1 MPESTGGDAPAA
13 AAAPAAPGAEL
24 MSGKKSHNVR
34 RHSCMRIVCRE
45 HFADISQK
53 YFHFGEKHCCSHGCV
68 TRPRADCAILQ
79 LSPMS
84 LLTSFKNLLDI

>member
-34 RHSCMRIVCRE
+34 RHSCMRSVCRE

-53 YFHFGEKHCCSHGCV
+53 YFHFGEKHCAAAMDV
-68 TRPRADCAILQ
+68 
-79 LSPMS
+79 
-84 LLTSFKNLLDI
+84 LLAGGLTVLFFNSVQCHC